1 MVPYDKSTWD
11 RIRPAVDSAL
21 DLAPNERDQF
31 LSALRTT
38 DPELAA
44 LVEQFLS
51 SELSH
56 DGSQTEGAPGAAPLP
71 AATAPATLAGMMLGS
86 YVLDRLIGRG
96 GMGQVWLAHRADGRF
111 EGQVAVK
118 LLNLALVGGRAEKR
132 FLREG
137 NILAM
142 LTHPNIARLLD
153 AGISEIGQPFL
164 VLEYIEG
171 TRLDEYCDSRSLS
184 PAERVRLVIEVLDA
198 VSSAHSNLVVHR
210 DLKPA
215 NILVTNTGAVKL
227 LDFGI
232 AKLLEVDEEAELT
245 ATGGRALTPEY
256 AAPEQVLS
264 GSITTSTDVY
274 AAGILLFRLLAGVHP
289 LADGAKTSAEYFR
302 ATIYGSQLRLSD
314 AVTSTKFRT
323 AAEMQRSAAQRGNT
337 GERLAKQFAGD
348 LDNIL
353 ARALRRESGER
364 YQSIAALADDLR
376 RYLRHG
382 VVSVRADS
390 TWYRLSR
397 FARRNRIGVAAAG
410 IVAAALVGATL
421 FSRQQMR
428 VAEDQRD
435 EAKMNARLAQA
446 TGDVLLQLLSL
457 VESDSVHLTPDAR
470 LARVQSIVARQY
482 RSEPQI
488 HASILSFLADRY
500 GELND
505 LMKQSELELQS
516 AALSHSV
523 GDNAAEAHQRC
534 IASWVLFRSE
544 RKDSAEAQLALAKQI
559 LLRYPRDTSM
569 ATSIACSTADAT
581 RQVQKGA
588 FDSAVVNMQ
597 TAVALTK
604 RSGDTLSSNYTVALN
619 NLANSQ
625 MQSGHIREALATLG
639 MAIAAFVNAGN
650 VDTEGYLVLAGNRA
664 ASLLLIGE
672 YATASRGL
680 EAEIRRLH
688 APGSTAPAPLTLLV
702 RSVAAYQRLGAA
714 DSVARMAPVVLAD
727 SSRSLP
733 PNVIL
738 DTKVAL
744 ADATLLSGR
753 VADAE
758 RMAAALGPTI
768 AQLPP
773 RPRARLQPVL
783 LDAALMNAA
792 GKPAAALD
800 SLQRF
805 ARSAGWGDTSHV
817 EAWLAPLLIRAS
829 SYALATGDAAR
840 AATLAHD
847 ARGAASIDSLAPKQS
862 AVVGDA
868 LVAESRARLA
878 LRDTV
883 GASVLVAQSLVP
895 LRYGYGAGHARVT
908 AAEQLLAAIRR

>member
-21 DLAPNERDQF
+21 DLDPEERGQF
-31 LSALRTT
+31 LIALRTT

-51 SELSH
+51 SELSR
-56 DGSQTEGAPGAAPLP
+56 DASPTAGAAPQP
-71 AATAPATLAGMMLGS
+71 AAPASTTLAGMMLGS

-153 AGISEIGQPFL
+153 AGISEIGQPYL

-171 TRLDEYCDSRSLS
+171 TRIDEYCDSRNLT
-184 PAERVRLVIEVLDA
+184 PDERVRLVLDVLDA
-198 VSSAHSNLVVHR
+198 VSSAHANLVVHR
-210 DLKPA
+210 DIKPA
-215 NILVTNTGAVKL
+215 NILVTNSGAVKL

-232 AKLLEVDEEAELT
+232 AKLLEVDDDAELT

-264 GSITTSTDVY
+264 GNITTSTDVY
-274 AAGILLFRLLAGVHP
+274 AAAILLFRLLAGVHP
-289 LADGAKTSAEYFR
+289 MADGARTSAEYFR

-323 AAEMQRSAAQRGNT
+323 ASEMQRTASLRGNT
-337 GERLAKQFAGD
+337 GERLAKQFEGD

-353 ARALRRESGER
+353 ARALRRESSER

-390 TWYRLSR
+390 SWYRLSR
-397 FARRNRIGVAAAG
+397 FVRRNRIGVAAAG
-410 IVAAALVGATL
+410 IVAAALVGATV

-435 EAKMNARLAQA
+435 EAKLNARLAQA
-446 TGDVLLQLLSL
+446 SGDVLLQLLSL
-457 VESDSVHLTPDAR
+457 VDSDSTRLTPDAR
-470 LARVQSIVARQY
+470 LARAQSIVARQY
-482 RSEPQI
+482 RGEPRI
-488 HASILSFLADRY
+488 HASILTFLADRY

-505 LMKQSELELQS
+505 LAKQSELELQA

-523 GDNAAEAHQRC
+523 GDNAGEAHQRC

-544 RKDSAEAQLALAKQI
+544 RKDSAEAQLATAKRI
-559 LLRYPRDTSM
+559 LREHPRDTSM
-569 ATSIACSTADAT
+569 ATSIGCSTADAT
-581 RQVQKGA
+581 RQMQKGV
-588 FDSAVVNMQ
+588 FDSAIVNMRA
-597 TAVALTK
+597 AVALTV

-619 NLANSQ
+619 NLANAQ
-625 MQSGHIREALATLG
+625 MQTGHTRDALATLG

-650 VDTEGYLVLAGNRA
+650 IDTEGYLVLAGNRA
-664 ASLLLIGE
+664 AALMLVGE
-672 YATASRGL
+672 FATASQGL

-688 APGSTAPAPLTLLV
+688 SPGSAGPAPLILLV
-702 RSVAAYQRLGAA
+702 RSVAAYQRLGAT
-714 DSVARMAPVVLAD
+714 DSVARMAPIVLAD
-727 SSRSLP
+727 ATRSLP

-738 DTKVAL
+738 DTKIAL
-744 ADATLLSGR
+744 ADATLSSGR
-753 VADAE
+753 VADSQ
-758 RMAAALGPTI
+758 RMAAALGPAIT
-768 AQLPP
+768 QLPP
-773 RPRARLQPVL
+773 RPRARVQPVL

-792 GKPAAALD
+792 GQTAAALD

-805 ARSAGWGDTSHV
+805 ARTAGWGDTARA
-817 EAWLAPLLIRAS
+817 EGWLAPVLIRAS
-829 SYALATGDAAR
+829 AYALTTGDATHAASLARDAHR
-840 AATLAHD
+840 AAAV
-847 ARGAASIDSLAPKQS
+847 DSVALRQS
-862 AVVGDA
+862 AYVGDA
-868 LVAESRARLA
+868 LMAESRARLA

-883 GASVLVAQSLVP
+883 AATALATQALAP
-895 LRYGYGAGHARVT
+895 LGYGYGAGHARI
-908 AAEQLLAAIRR
+908 AAAQQLVALGRR